1 MHCRKTSDTVDAVA
15 PVVSINDVV
24 TSDTTPALTGNVD
37 DPTATV
43 VVTIDGQDYNATN
56 NGDGTWTLA
65 DDTVDALAEDS
76 YSATVT
82 ATDLEG
88 NSSTANGT
96 VIIDTTAPAAPSI
109 DAGNGTEIT
118 GTAEAN
124 AVIEVDVDGDG
135 TPDLTTTAD
144 GDGNWSV
151 TPDTPLADGTEVTA
165 TATDAAGNTSAPV
178 SDTVNAAAP
187 LVIRPPLPR
196 PPLMPATAP

>member
-1 MHCRKTSDTVDAVA
+1 
-15 PVVSINDVV
+15 
-24 TSDTTPALTGNVD
+24 
-37 DPTATV
+37 
-43 VVTIDGQDYNATN
+43 
-56 NGDGTWTLA
+56 
-65 DDTVDALAEDS
+65 
-76 YSATVT
+76 T
-82 ATDLEG
+82 ATDTDG
-88 NSSTANGT
+88 NSASNTGT
-96 VIIDTTAPAAPSI
+96 VVIDQTAPAAPTI

-135 TPDLTTTAD
+135 IPDLTTTAD

-187 LVIRPPLPR
+187 LVSIDDVVTSDTTPALTGNVDDPTATVVVTINGVDY
-196 PPLMPATAP
+196 PATNNGDGTWTLADNTVDALAIPPPIMATVRGHWLMILWTR